1 MIPLKTDHE
10 LDLMRQANRIVA
22 VILDEIE
29 ERIRPGASTLELDAW
44 AEGRIRALRGVPAF
58 KGYGAARPFPASL
71 CTSINEEVVHGI
83 PASGRVLR
91 EGDIVGIDVGVVY
104 DGYHGDGARTYAVGA
119 VTPKA
124 RELMDAC
131 RRSLELG
138 IAAAR
143 PGGHLGDIAK
153 AIDGC
158 VSRAGFSVVRD
169 LSGHG
174 IGRSLHEEPQVPNY
188 RPTGKAVVL
197 KPGMTL
203 AIEPMV
209 NYGGFRVKIDANGWT
224 VRTRDGSPSAHFE
237 HTVYISKD
245 GPVLLTNHFER
256 EYGETRINNG

>member
-44 AEGRIRALRGVPAF
+44 AEGRIRALKGIPAF

-71 CTSINEEVVHGI
+71 CTSINDEVVHGI
-83 PASGRVLR
+83 PASGRLLR

-138 IAAAR
+138 ISAAR

-174 IGRSLHEEPQVPNY
+174 IGRSLHEEPQVLNHY
-188 RPTGKAVVL
+188 DGKRGVRL
-197 KPGMTL
+197 KSRMTL
-203 AIEPMV
+203 AIEPMI
-209 NYGGFRVKIDANGWT
+209 NAGGWQVRTLDDGWT
-224 VRTRDGSPSAHFE
+224 VVTGDGSLSAHYE
-237 HTVYISKD
+237 HTVALTDD
-245 GPVLLTNHFER
+245 GPEILTR
-256 EYGETRINNG
+256 C